1 MKPIT
6 ELQRRVVALSKTLP
20 LITEAQMNWAFD
32 KCFERHFVQSR
43 KTIYCL
49 ECGHTRKDEPQPKNT
64 IVFCKNCGNSLK
76 ELEEYRSFHKENVY
90 CSIIDTA
97 GGLQVV
103 RMFFLIQ
110 YCKRGKTAKYSAHE
124 VMQHWIDPSGNVAT
138 MALNV
143 QGLSYYIDQWIFNG
157 ELKLMP
163 ANYKLSARF
172 GIGPFKILPNR
183 KVLPIIKRNGFKGYF
198 YGLTPQALFY
208 TILGDSAAETLLK
221 SGQIEL
227 LRSYSTRRSFQN
239 GFMDYWPSI
248 KICLRNGY
256 IIKDPSLWFDHVSIL
271 KHFGKDIHSAKYV
284 CPNDLIAEHGRLL
297 TKKRAQDKKEAL
309 EAQRKNIEE
318 AQLRYAEEKRM
329 FMDLLFRD
337 GELVIKPL
345 ATVEDFMNE
354 GDELHHCVFSSKYY
368 NKPES
373 LILSARINDMPIET
387 IEVSLEKLEVV
398 QARGRGNQST
408 KFHNRILSLVNGNI
422 NQISDR
428 KLKTA

>member
-1 MKPIT
+1 MEPKN

-20 LITEAQMNWAFD
+20 LITEAQMDWAFD

-64 IVFCKNCGNSLK
+64 VVFCKSCGNSLK
-76 ELEEYRSFHKENVY
+76 ELEGYKSHHKENEYFAILV
-90 CSIIDTA
+90 TR

-103 RMFFLIQ
+103 RMFYLSQ
-110 YCKRGKTAKYSAHE
+110 YYKKGRTAKYSAQE

-138 MALNV
+138 MALSV
-143 QGLSYYIDQWIFNG
+143 QGLSYYIDQWIFKD

-163 ANYKLSARF
+163 STYKLSARF
-172 GIGPFKILPNR
+172 GIGPYKIFPNR
-183 KVLPIIKRNGFKGYF
+183 KVLPIIKRNGFKGHF
-198 YGLTPQALFY
+198 YGLTPQALFS
-208 TILGDSAAETLLK
+208 TILADPASETLLK
-221 SGQIEL
+221 AGQIEL
-227 LRSYSTRRSFQN
+227 LKNYSSRRSFQN
-239 GFMDYWPSI
+239 GFTDYWPSI

-256 IIKDPSLWFDHVSIL
+256 IIKDPSLWFDHVRLL
-271 KHFGKDIHSAKYV
+271 KHFGKDLHSAKYV
-284 CPNDLIAEHGRLL
+284 CPDNLIKDHNILVA
-297 TKKRAQDKKEAL
+297 KKRAKDKKEEL
-309 EAQRKNIEE
+309 EKQRKSLEE
-318 AQLRYAEEKRM
+318 AQLMYAEEKRM

-368 NKPES
+368 NKPQS
-373 LILSARINDMPIET
+373 LILSARIDDKPIET
-387 IEVSLEKLEVV
+387 IEVSLEKLEVI

-408 KFHNRILSLVNGNI
+408 RFHNRILRLVNRNI
-422 NQISDR
+422 NQIASR
-428 KLKTA
+428 LEVAV